1 LSSIGDK
8 FFILNLIEK
17 TRKEQTENQIME
29 RDYTNIDLKKR
40 MNEMALETVK
50 LTNSYVLGD
59 FNKMEKSRFWD

>member
-1 LSSIGDK
+1 
-8 FFILNLIEK
+8 
-17 TRKEQTENQIME
+17 ME